1 MAIGILRSLT
11 LKKII
16 IALVGTFFLIQIVS
30 LLLNQV
36 FPAIPLLKGG
46 TALLLI
52 LIAAAVISLFVLAIN
67 LEELKRKENLIFIVI
82 VFALVIAGFYYLPKY
97 FPQLFVISPDMA
109 TAVKSTVGSI
119 LGGGN

>member
-1 MAIGILRSLT
+1 MAAGILKALSL
-11 LKKII
+11 KNII
-16 IALVGTFFLIQIVS
+16 IALVGTFFLIQIGS

-36 FPAIPLLKGG
+36 FPSIPLLKGG

-97 FPQLFVISPDMA
+97 FPQLFSLSPEVADS
-109 TAVKSTVGSI
+109 VKSTIASI
-119 LGGGN
+119 FGGV